1 MNTAQV
7 IQFPTPDLQPQEAS
21 KSMYSDKFK
30 NGYVMS
36 SRLYR
41 DEVRPFLT
49 DAARNVY
56 VELENRINGCGK
68 DADFI
73 SWTQLQGGVLEDSRK
88 MSLSTVKVGL
98 AQLLANEVVSIVEIG
113 RQGVKKY
120 TINEVSLVGR
130 KVIKPTEKES
140 SKYFRN
146 SSTTVSEVLRKPKR
160 NTSETEVNH
169 FGNRSESTSET
180 EDTIDIYSLDNLE
193 DEEDKAQAKFQPQS
207 RPLNFVQYHTDDR
220 TQISFP
226 ELCKKYPAQ
235 LDFQDQAKAS
245 FPDHSPNRIFENLK
259 KMAQWSLDK
268 SNHSPQ
274 KWMTIWLDTFMKNLP
289 SDSELAAT
297 ETRKT
302 QKIQPQ
308 TPKAEKPKRVSRF
321 GQFLKNNSTN
331 TEQPKGEIYDV

>member
-73 SWTQLQGGVLEDSRK
+73 SWTQLQGGVLKDSRK
-88 MSLSTVKVGL
+88 MSLSTVKMGL
-98 AQLLANEVVSIVEIG
+98 AQLLANEIVSIVEVG

-140 SKYFRN
+140 SKYFGN
-146 SSTTVSEVLRKPKR
+146 SSASETVVLRKQKQ
-160 NTSETEVNH
+160 NTSETEVKH

-180 EDTIDIYSLDNLE
+180 EDTLDIDSLDNLE
-193 DEEDKAQAKFQPQS
+193 DEEDKAQAKFQPQN
-207 RPLNFVQYHTDDR
+207 RQLNFIEYHVSDR
-220 TQISFP
+220 EAISLKNLFQ
-226 ELCKKYPAQ
+226 KYPAQ
-235 LDFQDQAKAS
+235 VDFYDQAKMS
-245 FPDHSPNRIFENLK
+245 FPDHSHEQIVTELRKL
-259 KMAQWSLDK
+259 AQWSL
-268 SNHSPQ
+268 SAANHMPQ
-274 KWMTIWLDTFMKNLP
+274 KWMNIWLGWM
-289 SDSELAAT
+289 
-297 ETRKT
+297 
-302 QKIQPQ
+302 QKIPTQSEIAAAEARKQQKSQTQ

-321 GQFLKNNSTN
+321 GKYLKPQ
-331 TEQPKGEIYDV
+331 QPQQGEIYDV

>member
-7 IQFPTPDLQPQEAS
+7 IQFPTPDLQSPEAS

-56 VELENRINGCGK
+56 VELENRINGYSK
-68 DADFI
+68 DSDFV
-73 SWTQLQGGVLEDSRK
+73 SWTQLQGGTLKGSRK

-98 AQLLANEVVSIVEIG
+98 AQLLANEIVSIVEIG

-120 TINEVSLVGR
+120 SINEVSLVGK

-140 SKYFRN
+140 SKYFGN
-146 SSTTVSEVLRKPKR
+146 SSTSETEVLRKPKQ
-160 NTSETEVNH
+160 NTSETEAKY

-180 EDTIDIYSLDNLE
+180 EDTLDIDSLDNLE
-193 DEEDKAQAKFQPQS
+193 DEEDKAQAKFQAQN
-207 RPLNFVQYHTDDR
+207 RQLNFVQYHTHDR

-235 LDFQDQAKAS
+235 IDFQDQARVS

-268 SNHSPQ
+268 SNHTPQ

-289 SDSELAAT
+289 SDSELAAA
-297 ETRKT
+297 EARKQ
-302 QKIQPQ
+302 QKSQTQ

-321 GQFLKNNSTN
+321 GKYLKPQ
-331 TEQPKGEIYDV
+331 QPQQPQQGEIYDV